1 MRAKCIKNVGRSVR
15 KGETYELS
23 ELRNV
28 YAIYDKNR
36 SGDMINAIRKK
47 DLNVYFDIANE
58 TTPHTRRTRLQG

>member
-47 DLNVYFDIANE
+47 DLNVYFEIANE
-58 TTPHTRRTRLQG
+58 TTPHPRRARLQG